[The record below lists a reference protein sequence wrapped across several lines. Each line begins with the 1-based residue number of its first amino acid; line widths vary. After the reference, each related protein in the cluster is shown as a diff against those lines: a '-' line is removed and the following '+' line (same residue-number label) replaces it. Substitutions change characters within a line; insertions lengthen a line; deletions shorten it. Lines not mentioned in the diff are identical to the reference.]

1 MESAGSSRTRSGGE
15 ETSFPSSPSE
25 ANPYESPHGASREQ
39 VAPPSETAVY
49 DSVFWSCYLANF
61 LMMTSLSML
70 ARYSDFVKSIGG
82 DETRMGWIV
91 GVGAFGAMVARL
103 FQGQWID
110 RVGARFVWLLCLAVT
125 TAMMLAHVIAGS
137 ADSPYIFVVRLI
149 MWMAVAGNFSAS
161 ITLVSRRAPL
171 HRVAEAVGTLGSSG
185 FIGLALGPLFADWI
199 LGEEP
204 TREGIVRWIFAC
216 SGIFAL
222 AWIVTW
228 VGAKGERTGSIHENP
243 PLWATLRRYSPWPLL
258 VMSFVTGAGLNLPTY
273 YVRPY
278 SVEIG
283 IEGVGTFFVAYGM
296 AAFGFRWLT
305 RTWPQ
310 RFGSFPVT
318 IAGAVVLVISVLSYL
333 TITSVS
339 WFIVPAFFLGLAHAL
354 LFPAVVGGISI
365 AFPKDLRGLGTT
377 LALAAFDMGNLVGT
391 PLAGEIIYFAK
402 RLAFRPYVA
411 MFIAMALF
419 YAALSVVYVLGE
431 ASLSTPD
438 PTPDE
443 NVPEG
448 PTAA

>member
-1 MESAGSSRTRSGGE
+1 MESAGPSRTRSGGA
-15 ETSFPSSPSE
+15 ETSFQAPHSK
-25 ANPYESPHGASREQ
+25 ANLSESPPEPSPDEG
-39 VAPPSETAVY
+39 PPPPEPAVY

-61 LMMTSLSML
+61 LMMMSLSML
-70 ARYSDFVKSIGG
+70 ARYSDFVRSIGG

-91 GVGAFGAMVARL
+91 GFGAMGAMVARL

-110 RVGARFVWLLCLAVT
+110 RVGARFVWLFCLAVT
-125 TAMMLAHVIAGS
+125 TAMMLAHATASS
-137 ADSPYIFVVRLI
+137 ASSPYIFVVRLI

-185 FIGLALGPLFADWI
+185 FIGLALGPLFADYI

-204 TREGIVRWIFAC
+204 TRQAIVWWILTC
-216 SGIFAL
+216 SAIFAL

-228 VGAKGERTGSIHENP
+228 VGAKGERTGSIHKNP
-243 PLWATLRRYSPWPLL
+243 PLWQTLCRYSPWPLL

-283 IEGVGTFFVAYGM
+283 IEGVGTFFVAYGIS
-296 AAFGFRWLT
+296 AFGFRWLT

-318 IAGAVVLVISVLSYL
+318 IAGAIVLVISVLSYL
-333 TITSVS
+333 TITSVA

-402 RLAFRPYVA
+402 RFAFRPYVA
-411 MFIAMALF
+411 MFIAMAFF
-419 YAALSVVYVLGE
+419 YAALSVIYVAGE
-431 ASLSTPD
+431 ARLSTPD